1 MTSTPTAQGKSNT
14 NEFLKST
21 YFIDCEHPEI
31 AKKAHELTRDRETD
45 AEKAKALFEFVR
57 DAPAY
62 DWRTGSFVA
71 SEVLGRGGG
80 GVCHQR
86 SLLLTALCRVVGIPA
101 RLHLQKV
108 TISRRESGR
117 IEDLTFAHGVTGIY
131 LDGDWHLYET
141 TGTREQWVSWTGD
154 ERRGADMPVEF
165 HPDRDCLF
173 TPHGRVAIETLPVYF
188 ADLTE
193 EAIALIKEIDSVD
206 FGYDQLLQRALAMVF
221 ADRTAELVD

>member
-1 MTSTPTAQGKSNT
+1 MTSNPLAQGKSNT
-14 NEFLKST
+14 AEFLRST

-31 AKKAHELTRDRETD
+31 ARKARELTRDRKTD
-45 AEKAKALFEFVR
+45 AERAKALFEFVR

-86 SLLLTALCRVVGIPA
+86 SLLLTALCRAVGIPA

-108 TISRRESGR
+108 TISRRESG
-117 IEDLTFAHGVTGIY
+117 G
-131 LDGDWHLYET
+131 WHLYET
-141 TGTREQWVSWTGD
+141 TGNRDQWVSWTGD

-173 TPHGRVAIETLPVYF
+173 RPDGRVAIETLPVYF
-188 ADLTE
+188 TDLTE

-221 ADRTAELVD
+221 ADRTAELVEMIEQIDLGE